1 MTDSKKQ
8 FGADLV
14 VDSLINHDVKYVFG
28 IPGAKIDRVFDTLE
42 DKGPQLIVARH
53 EQNAAFMAQGIG
65 RITGEP
71 GVVIT
76 TSGPGVS
83 NLATGLVTATDE
95 GDPVLAI
102 GGQVK
107 RSDLLKRAHQSMN
120 NVAMM
125 APITK
130 YAAEVQDAN
139 TLSETFANA
148 YRCAKSGK
156 PGASFI
162 SIPQDVTDATVS
174 VNAIKPLTDPKFGT
188 ASVNDINYLAQAIRN
203 AVLPVFLLGN
213 GASPEKVTAALRRLL
228 EAVKLPVVE
237 TFQGAGIVSRDLEE
251 TFFGRVGLFRNQ
263 PGDMLLKRADLVVA
277 IGYDPIE
284 YEARNWNAEI
294 SARVIVIDV
303 DNAEIDTY
311 FQPERELIGDIAD
324 TIDMLIPA
332 INGYQLPAGSKDYL
346 KGLRENIVEDVKFDR
361 NSKDGLVH
369 PLDVV
374 DVLQDN
380 TTDDMTVTVDV
391 GSHYI
396 WMARYF
402 KSYEARHL
410 LFSNGMQTLGVALPW
425 AISAALV
432 RPNTKVIS
440 ISGDGGFLFSA
451 QELETAVRLKLPIVH
466 VIWNDGKYDMVKFQ
480 EEKKYGRSSGVDF
493 GPVDFVKYA
502 ESFGAKGYH
511 VDSKETFETTFKKAL
526 VEAEDG
532 PVLIDIPIDYKDN
545 ADLAETIL
553 PDEFY

>member
-1 MTDSKKQ
+1 MTEQKQ
-8 FGADLV
+8 YGADLV
-14 VDSLINHDVKYVFG
+14 VDSLINHDIDYVFG
-28 IPGAKIDRVFDTLE
+28 IPGAKIDRIFDTLE

-65 RITGEP
+65 RITGTP

-102 GGQVK
+102 SGQVK
-107 RSDLLKRAHQSMN
+107 RADLLKRSHQSMK

-125 APITK
+125 EPVTK
-130 YAAEVQDAN
+130 YAVEVHEPD
-139 TLSETFANA
+139 TLSETIANA
-148 YRCAKSGK
+148 YRVAKSGK
-156 PGASFI
+156 RGASFV
-162 SIPQDVTDATVS
+162 SIPQDVTDSLVS
-174 VNAIKPLTDPKFGT
+174 VKAIKPLTDPQLGS
-188 ASVNDINYLAQAIRN
+188 ASVGDINYLAQAIRN
-203 AVLPVFLLGN
+203 ADLPVLLLGN
-213 GASPEKVTAALRRLL
+213 GASTRAVTKSIRKLL
-228 EAVKLPVVE
+228 DAVKLPVVE
-237 TFQGAGIVSRDLEE
+237 TFQGAGIVSRELEE
-251 TFFGRVGLFRNQ
+251 DTFFGRVGLFRNQ
-263 PGDMLLKRADLVVA
+263 PGDMLLKKADLVIA

-294 SARVIVIDV
+294 SARIIVDV
-303 DNAEIDTY
+303 AQAEIDTY
-311 FQPERELIGDIAD
+311 FQPERELIGNIAD
-324 TIDMLIPA
+324 TIDLLLPA
-332 INGYQLPAGSKDYL
+332 VNGYVLTKASVDYL
-346 KGLRENIVEDVKFDR
+346 QNLKKNVVEDVKFDR
-361 NSKDGLVH
+361 NSKEGLVH
-369 PLDVV
+369 PLDVI
-374 DVLQDN
+374 DVLQEN

-432 RPNTKVIS
+432 RPNTTVIS
-440 ISGDGGFLFSA
+440 VSGDGGFLFSA
-451 QELETAVRLKLPIVH
+451 QELETAVRLNLPIVH
-466 VIWNDGKYDMVKFQ
+466 IIWNDGKYNMVEFQ
-480 EEKKYGRSSGVDF
+480 EEMKYGRSSGVDF

-502 ESFGAKGYH
+502 ESFGAKGYR
-511 VDSKETFETTFKKAL
+511 VDSKEGFEATFKKAL
-526 VEAEDG
+526 AEAANG

-545 ADLAETIL
+545 IKLGETIL